1 MLNHP
6 KTFAVPGVALALIV
20 ALVSGFAAN
29 AQDKVIAK
37 VNGRAITEAD
47 MRLAEIEIQNELA
60 SYPPA
65 TRRRVVVEFLV
76 QNELFAAAAAK
87 ADVASSSAF
96 KDRQQ
101 YWERRSLR
109 DSYFETNIRSSI
121 TDAAARA
128 FYDEQVKRYSGEPQV
143 RASHIL
149 VASEDEAKAIF
160 EQIAHDGDFA
170 ELAVKHSKDT
180 STKANGGDLGFFGR
194 GRMAPEF
201 EKAALATPVGE
212 VALPVKT
219 QRGWQVIKVT
229 DKRDGRPPPFE
240 TVKERIMDRLM
251 HRKAKE
257 IAEGLR
263 RNAQIE
269 YFTPQSQ

>member
-1 MLNHP
+1 MLNHS
-6 KTFAVPGVALALIV
+6 KTSAVPAVTLALIV
-20 ALVSGFAAN
+20 MLVSAISAF
-29 AQDKVIAK
+29 AQDKVVAK

-47 MRLAEIEIQNELA
+47 VRLAEIEIRSELA

-87 ADVASSSAF
+87 ANVASSSAF

-101 YWERRSLR
+101 YWQRRSLR
-109 DSYFETNIRSSI
+109 DSYFETNIRSRI
-121 TDAAARA
+121 TDTEARA
-128 FYDEQVKRYSGEPQV
+128 FYDEQVKRHKGGQQI

-170 ELAVKHSKDT
+170 ELAAKHSRDT
-180 STKANGGDLGFFGR
+180 DTKANGGDLGYFGK

-201 EKAALATPVGE
+201 EKTALATPVGE

-219 QRGWQVIKVT
+219 QLGWHVIKVT
-229 DKRDGRPPPFE
+229 DKRSGQPPPFE
-240 TVKERIMDRLM
+240 TVKDRIVDRLM
-251 HRKAKE
+251 QRKAKE

-269 YFTPQSQ
+269 YFTSQSQ